1 MKQASTRLYFARISC
16 ALGTVLLCRA
26 MDSGH
31 MTTCVA
37 ESGDIIGEDG
47 AVLLEN
53 HCSHG
58 VMTWSWVRFK
68 LFEVASYCIP
78 LWIEDRPTEWWNWKD
93 KGCCRPCSE
102 AKRSLRHRWPN
113 LIDLGDSS
121 SGSVHDRP
129 SRECSLGL
137 TSQFQ
142 YSALMPL
149 MLWGS
154 VKWSDVGS
162 NSRVFLLCI
171 TSFRQY
177 RDPGWSTISARHGC
191 FLGLNGLIL
200 FCFKSRLRFWLK
212 SFVWNDRFPP
222 NWSLEPCTLQMACN
236 HEPDC
241 VWRMTGNHI

>member
-1 MKQASTRLYFARISC
+1 MGQFFWRIIARMG
-16 ALGTVLLCRA
+16 L
-26 MDSGH
+26 
-31 MTTCVA
+31 
-37 ESGDIIGEDG
+37 
-47 AVLLEN
+47 
-53 HCSHG
+53 
-58 VMTWSWVRFK
+58 WVRFK

-137 TSQFQ
+137 YKPVPVQRS
-142 YSALMPL
+142 YALDAFRLCQVVRCWKQLSCLPAV
-149 MLWGS
+149 S
-154 VKWSDVGS
+154 
-162 NSRVFLLCI
+162 FCI

-241 VWRMTGNHI
+241 VWRMTGNHV